1 MQIPPVSLDSLL
13 PAANAAAPPATEGG
27 GGFARSL
34 RERQDALATPAA
46 DSAAQKNPKSQSQS
60 SSREGELPQNRD
72 NSLSAE
78 KGASSR
84 GKSIPATKGQVP
96 QKAETLQP
104 AGSQPLPSAPDSAVE
119 AKALFTSVPQVA
131 ESPLADGSQLP
142 SPPEAL
148 PPSSQTSPAT
158 VGVGHFDTPDPLVG
172 VPETTPDPSPGFLAA
187 AAGPPVGK
195 DPKFSLNKEGG
206 ISRPATE
213 SSLNLPPADVH
224 SVSVADQSSGSP
236 LLKGRGGR
244 ENGSSPPIPSRGG
257 EAPLSSAVTEEVI
270 VPLPATTF
278 PKGAET
284 PANAPVLEKADPTT
298 SAPEPAPE
306 IDLASAQTDE
316 GISLPGD
323 RPGLESVVI
332 NKAGALPAASPRPE
346 PDDVTDIPGR
356 ATAQV
361 VEPAAPTVAS
371 EDAVPEPSVRSDDT
385 PVVVPS
391 PRTENDEVSIPERV
405 TAQVVESAI
414 PPVAGQSTG
423 ASIPNPVRPVAGF
436 TGGDAN
442 LSVERTVENPEMA
455 APHGPLREAATPE
468 GQDVESALAQRWPI
482 GERADA
488 QKVAMS
494 EPQPQPSGNKAVVP
508 PTFSM
513 GERGAEVIES
523 LRVALP
529 QSPVVQSSPSA
540 SSTPTFDPISA
551 SAVAIPPEMTTPLRL
566 REDFRGQRLDTSSD
580 RRFAQLLGETR
591 GAVRVSVAQGES
603 LPVMDAGKGEG
614 AELLF
619 REPGAQVES
628 GIFRVAADNGGSNPT
643 VFSVA
648 GQGGAT
654 PQAASAGSG
663 TPAVATPFT
672 LPVPEEEVYQ
682 QVASRLTLVNGERH
696 SRMTMRLYPE
706 ELGQVKLD
714 LTVEGDRVRVQM
726 HAQNQQVQE
735 VLEKYLPRLRESFE
749 QQGLKLEEAQVTYDS
764 PGQGGRG
771 SFQESRQSFFAARSA
786 GRSTGRTAGE
796 EEPVV
801 TLPPSSANPRPGGI
815 SVRV

>member
-1 MQIPPVSLDSLL
+1 
-13 PAANAAAPPATEGG
+13 
-27 GGFARSL
+27 
-34 RERQDALATPAA
+34 
-46 DSAAQKNPKSQSQS
+46 
-60 SSREGELPQNRD
+60 
-72 NSLSAE
+72 
-78 KGASSR
+78 
-84 GKSIPATKGQVP
+84 
-96 QKAETLQP
+96 
-104 AGSQPLPSAPDSAVE
+104 
-119 AKALFTSVPQVA
+119 
-131 ESPLADGSQLP
+131 
-142 SPPEAL
+142 
-148 PPSSQTSPAT
+148 
-158 VGVGHFDTPDPLVG
+158 
-172 VPETTPDPSPGFLAA
+172 
-187 AAGPPVGK
+187 
-195 DPKFSLNKEGG
+195 
-206 ISRPATE
+206 
-213 SSLNLPPADVH
+213 
-224 SVSVADQSSGSP
+224 
-236 LLKGRGGR
+236 
-244 ENGSSPPIPSRGG
+244 
-257 EAPLSSAVTEEVI
+257 
-270 VPLPATTF
+270 
-278 PKGAET
+278 
-284 PANAPVLEKADPTT
+284 
-298 SAPEPAPE
+298 
-306 IDLASAQTDE
+306 LASAQTDE
-316 GISLPGD
+316 GISLSDD

-332 NKAGALPAASPRPE
+332 KQAGALPAASPLPE
-346 PDDVTDIPGR
+346 TDDGALIPER

-361 VEPAAPTVAS
+361 VEPAVPAVAS
-371 EDAVPEPSVRSDDT
+371 EGVVSEVPANAARPDFARSVVDSSAEGLVT
-385 PVVVPS
+385 GTAGTVENPVVLDQSTVSGEGLEPESVVINKTAAPPVPS
-391 PRTENDEVSIPERV
+391 PRTESDGVSIPGRV
-405 TAQVVESAI
+405 TAQVVESAL
-414 PPVAGQSTG
+414 PSVASKGAVAGQPT
-423 ASIPNPVRPVAGF
+423 PDPVRPIADF

-442 LSVERTVENPEMA
+442 SPVEPKVENSELA
-455 APHGPLREAATPE
+455 APHSPLREAAAS
-468 GQDVESALAQRWPI
+468 GGRDVETVLVQKWFV

-529 QSPVVQSSPSA
+529 QSPVVQSSPS
-540 SSTPTFDPISA
+540 SPSTPTFDPISA

-619 REPGAQVES
+619 REPGAQMES

-663 TPAVATPFT
+663 TPAAATPFT
-672 LPVPEEEVYQ
+672 LPVPEEQVYQ

-796 EEPVV
+796 EEAVV
-801 TLPPSSANPRPGGI
+801 TPPPSSANPRPGGI

>member
-1 MQIPPVSLDSLL
+1 
-13 PAANAAAPPATEGG
+13 
-27 GGFARSL
+27 
-34 RERQDALATPAA
+34 
-46 DSAAQKNPKSQSQS
+46 
-60 SSREGELPQNRD
+60 
-72 NSLSAE
+72 
-78 KGASSR
+78 
-84 GKSIPATKGQVP
+84 
-96 QKAETLQP
+96 
-104 AGSQPLPSAPDSAVE
+104 
-119 AKALFTSVPQVA
+119 
-131 ESPLADGSQLP
+131 
-142 SPPEAL
+142 
-148 PPSSQTSPAT
+148 
-158 VGVGHFDTPDPLVG
+158 
-172 VPETTPDPSPGFLAA
+172 
-187 AAGPPVGK
+187 
-195 DPKFSLNKEGG
+195 
-206 ISRPATE
+206 
-213 SSLNLPPADVH
+213 
-224 SVSVADQSSGSP
+224 
-236 LLKGRGGR
+236 
-244 ENGSSPPIPSRGG
+244 
-257 EAPLSSAVTEEVI
+257 
-270 VPLPATTF
+270 
-278 PKGAET
+278 
-284 PANAPVLEKADPTT
+284 
-298 SAPEPAPE
+298 
-306 IDLASAQTDE
+306 LASAQTDE
-316 GISLPGD
+316 GISLSD
-323 RPGLESVVI
+323 DHPGLESVVI
-332 NKAGALPAASPRPE
+332 KQAGALPAALPQPE
-346 PDDVTDIPGR
+346 TDDVTAIPGR
-356 ATAQV
+356 STAQV
-361 VEPAAPTVAS
+361 VETAVPTVAS
-371 EDAVPEPSVRSDDT
+371 EGVVSEVPANAARPDFARSVVDSSAEGLGTETAQAVGN
-385 PVVVPS
+385 PVVLDQSTVSGEELEPESVVINKTAAPPAAS
-391 PRTENDEVSIPERV
+391 PRTENDGVSIPERV

-529 QSPVVQSSPSA
+529 QSPVVQSSPS
-540 SSTPTFDPISA
+540 SPSTPTFDPISA

-619 REPGAQVES
+619 REPGAQMES

-663 TPAVATPFT
+663 TPAAATPFT
-672 LPVPEEEVYQ
+672 LPVPEEQVYQ

-771 SFQESRQSFFAARSA
+771 SFQESRQSFFTARSA
-786 GRSTGRTAGE
+786 GRSAGRAAGE
-796 EEPVV
+796 EEAVV
-801 TLPPSSANPRPGGI
+801 APPPSSANPRPGGI

>member
-1 MQIPPVSLDSLL
+1 
-13 PAANAAAPPATEGG
+13 
-27 GGFARSL
+27 
-34 RERQDALATPAA
+34 
-46 DSAAQKNPKSQSQS
+46 
-60 SSREGELPQNRD
+60 
-72 NSLSAE
+72 
-78 KGASSR
+78 
-84 GKSIPATKGQVP
+84 
-96 QKAETLQP
+96 
-104 AGSQPLPSAPDSAVE
+104 
-119 AKALFTSVPQVA
+119 
-131 ESPLADGSQLP
+131 
-142 SPPEAL
+142 
-148 PPSSQTSPAT
+148 
-158 VGVGHFDTPDPLVG
+158 
-172 VPETTPDPSPGFLAA
+172 
-187 AAGPPVGK
+187 
-195 DPKFSLNKEGG
+195 
-206 ISRPATE
+206 
-213 SSLNLPPADVH
+213 
-224 SVSVADQSSGSP
+224 
-236 LLKGRGGR
+236 
-244 ENGSSPPIPSRGG
+244 
-257 EAPLSSAVTEEVI
+257 
-270 VPLPATTF
+270 
-278 PKGAET
+278 
-284 PANAPVLEKADPTT
+284 
-298 SAPEPAPE
+298 
-306 IDLASAQTDE
+306 
-316 GISLPGD
+316 
-323 RPGLESVVI
+323 
-332 NKAGALPAASPRPE
+332 
-346 PDDVTDIPGR
+346 
-356 ATAQV
+356 
-361 VEPAAPTVAS
+361 
-371 EDAVPEPSVRSDDT
+371 
-385 PVVVPS
+385 
-391 PRTENDEVSIPERV
+391 
-405 TAQVVESAI
+405 
-414 PPVAGQSTG
+414 
-423 ASIPNPVRPVAGF
+423 
-436 TGGDAN
+436 
-442 LSVERTVENPEMA
+442 
-455 APHGPLREAATPE
+455 
-468 GQDVESALAQRWPI
+468 
-482 GERADA
+482 
-488 QKVAMS
+488 
-494 EPQPQPSGNKAVVP
+494 
-508 PTFSM
+508 M